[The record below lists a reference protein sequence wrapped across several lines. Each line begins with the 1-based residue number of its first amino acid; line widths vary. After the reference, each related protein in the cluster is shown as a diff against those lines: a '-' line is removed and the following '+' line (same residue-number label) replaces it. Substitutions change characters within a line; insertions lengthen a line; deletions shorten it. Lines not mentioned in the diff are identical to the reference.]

1 MIDSPAFLLSA
12 TMAAGLFVA
21 VYFPVLRSMTL
32 ALASP
37 YAKADLGR
45 RLGAAIIDGLL
56 IASTAL
62 MYQRS
67 GFLAFVFAGV
77 LYGVFRDS
85 VLGRSIGQ
93 FCFGLVAIDLLTAQ
107 PCGCLASVKR
117 NAIAIVPGANV
128 AAVVLEWVTIARD
141 PQGQRLGDRLAQTQ
155 VVEGFGA
162 RDLAAAL
169 HQWWLNFLAQLEGE
183 PGRRRRA
190 PERV

>member
-1 MIDSPAFLLSA
+1 MLASSA
-12 TMAAGLFVA
+12 IAAGIFIAL
-21 VYFPVLRSMTL
+21 YFPALRSTL

-45 RLGAAIIDGLL
+45 RLGAATVDGLL
-56 IASTAL
+56 IASTAI

-67 GFLAFVFAGV
+67 GFVAFVFAGL

-85 VLGRSIGQ
+85 VLGRSIGK
-93 FCFGLVAIDLLTAQ
+93 FCFGLVTVDLLTGR
-107 PCGCLASVKR
+107 PGGGLASVKR
-117 NAIAIVPGANV
+117 NAIAIVPGANMV
-128 AAVVLEWVTIARD
+128 AVVLEWVTIARD

-162 RDLAAAL
+162 RDLAAAFQ
-169 HQWWLNFLAQLEGE
+169 QWWLDFIGQLEGQ